1 MKKKWENLGYTMKE
15 SQIKI
20 INIKKRKQIKFNTKI
35 VKKGHEQMQR
45 TIRFPKFFSELI
57 QSEYDEIAISYC
69 SGKFYIKSIESVY
82 NDENYIINKIS
93 LYNNITIPRKI
104 CRQKNINLDEK
115 THVEYTYDYCIN
127 EIYFELK

>member
-1 MKKKWENLGYTMKE
+1 MKNKEEDFNYTMKE

-20 INIKKRKQIKFNTKI
+20 INIKKSKQIKFNTKI
-35 VKKGHEQMQR
+35 VKKGQGQMQR

-57 QSEYDEIAISYC
+57 QSEYDEIAISYH

-93 LYNNITIPRKI
+93 LYNTITIPRKI
-104 CRQKNINLDEK
+104 CRQENINLDEK
-115 THVEYTYDYCIN
+115 TYVEYTYDYRIN